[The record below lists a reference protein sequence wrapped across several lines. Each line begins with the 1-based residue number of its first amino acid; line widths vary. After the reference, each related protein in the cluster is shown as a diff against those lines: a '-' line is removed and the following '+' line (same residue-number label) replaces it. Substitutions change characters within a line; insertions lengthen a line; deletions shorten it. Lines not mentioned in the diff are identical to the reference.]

1 MKELLKQLAS
11 FDSNIVEYN
20 QVESQSDIDEDT
32 FVFPDHGTVICCED
46 LPANYPGHNAIIQGA
61 TQQAIEARGW
71 QWNVLVDVTGVY
83 KADLC
88 IDNDVTDQLES
99 SSPAEALLSAYLEAL
114 KAVEVEG

>member
-46 LPANYPGHNAIIQGA
+46 LPANYPGHNATIQHA
-61 TQQAIEARGW
+61 AQQAIEARGW
-71 QWNVLVDVTGVY
+71 SWGRNPLGKTYHIVIPKEGFSTWYWEWIEGE
-83 KADLC
+83 
-88 IDNDVTDQLES
+88 DN
-99 SSPAEALLSAYLEAL
+99 LLSAYLKAL